1 MAVTEPTDVPAPEPA
16 GDERPNR
23 SLWAVGIAVL
33 VVGFVVLVVTSTRE
47 AAVPVG
53 GMGAMGGMQMQ
64 GMEGDAGMQ
73 MSMLDV
79 DGRRVR
85 VPDGR
90 PGVAVFVTPRNCAD
104 CVAAVR
110 AAARA
115 VDRTRP
121 AAQFMVVSFDAAT
134 SRRDIAAFARAAGS
148 PPARFVIDD
157 RNGSLAS
164 MFKVSDL
171 GGAAVYDA
179 TGKIVGRPASAGE
192 LRQALARVSA
202 EPPEGR

>member
-1 MAVTEPTDVPAPEPA
+1 MAVPEPTDAWGPEPA

-53 GMGAMGGMQMQ
+53 GMGAMRGMQM
-64 GMEGDAGMQ
+64 EGDGGMQ
-73 MSMLDV
+73 MSMVDV
-79 DGRRVR
+79 DGRLVR

-110 AAARA
+110 MAARA
-115 VDRTRP
+115 VERARP

-148 PPARFVIDD
+148 PPARYVIDD
-157 RNGSLAS
+157 RNGALAS

-192 LRQALARVSA
+192 LQRALARAGS
-202 EPPEGR
+202 EGR